1 MGFIFREACLN
12 PAASP
17 RSEADRFDAPCR
29 PARPITST
37 VARIFCTEGSACQA
51 KTASCAP
58 LMHVPP
64 GTKVDPA
71 NEIGGCYRYA
81 VSRRESAVDLVLK
94 FAV

>member
-1 MGFIFREACLN
+1 MVEAIPSLQQVALQARLAH
-12 PAASP
+12 AAITL
-17 RSEADRFDAPCR
+17 
-29 PARPITST
+29 ARQVWI
-37 VARIFCTEGSACQA
+37 R
-51 KTASCAP
+51 KRLLCAP

-94 FAV
+94 FSV